1 MVLFEKYKTKQ
12 RLTRLLKRILR
23 RGELVYFPGN
33 RVDLL
38 PHGGNFFPALLA
50 AIEMARTCICIE
62 FYSIKADTTGML
74 LATALKKACRRGVG
88 IVLIYDALGSF
99 ETPDAYWNDLREH
112 GVECL
117 PFNPPS
123 LTRLR
128 LLDIRD
134 HRKLVV
140 IDGQTAFV
148 GGLNVGDEYSGFGEN
163 YTRWRDVGMRLDG
176 PAAQELQR
184 VFEGTWKRL
193 DGSFRNFPQQSEGEP
208 QGEADVV
215 IVNGRPHMN
224 RPRIRNAFRLAMS
237 GAEAKIQIMTPYF
250 VPGPRVVRSLLRAVR
265 RGVRVQIILPSIS
278 DVPVVKIVGRAYLKP
293 LFAAGVQIYERQGTI
308 LHAKVMAVDTS
319 WVTLGSANLDARSF
333 HRNFEI
339 NVIVASQPFGQQVD
353 TLFHEELEKSQRIDP
368 LVYERR
374 GWFERFC
381 EWLLSPLGRYL

>member
-1 MVLFEKYKTKQ
+1 
-12 RLTRLLKRILR
+12 
-23 RGELVYFPGN
+23 
-33 RVDLL
+33 
-38 PHGGNFFPALLA
+38 
-50 AIEMARTCICIE
+50 
-62 FYSIKADTTGML
+62 ML

>member
-12 RLTRLLKRILR
+12 RLTRLLKRIRR
-23 RGELVYFPGN
+23 RGELVYFSGN

-38 PHGGNFFPALLA
+38 PHGGDFFPALLA
-50 AIEMARTCICIE
+50 AIDQAETCICID
-62 FYSIKADTTGML
+62 FYIIKSDTTGVL
-74 LATALKKACRRGVG
+74 LGKALKKAAQRGVS

-99 ETPDAYWNDLREH
+99 ETPEAYWNDLQLH
-112 GVECL
+112 GVECI

-123 LTRLR
+123 FARFR

-140 IDGQTAFV
+140 IDGEKAFV

-163 YTRWRDVGMRLDG
+163 YTRWRDVGMRLEG
-176 PAAQELQR
+176 SAARELQR
-184 VFEGTWKRL
+184 IFEETWQQL
-193 DGSFRNFPQQSEGEP
+193 GGHFNHFPQPPQEAV

-237 GAEAKIQIMTPYF
+237 GAETKIQIMTPYF

-265 RGVRVQIILPSIS
+265 RGVCVQIILPSIS

-293 LFAAGVQIYERQGTI
+293 LFAAGVEIYERLGTI

-353 TLFHEELEKSQRIDP
+353 ALFQEELEKSQRIDP
-368 LVYERR
+368 LAYERR
-374 GWFERFC
+374 GLFERFC